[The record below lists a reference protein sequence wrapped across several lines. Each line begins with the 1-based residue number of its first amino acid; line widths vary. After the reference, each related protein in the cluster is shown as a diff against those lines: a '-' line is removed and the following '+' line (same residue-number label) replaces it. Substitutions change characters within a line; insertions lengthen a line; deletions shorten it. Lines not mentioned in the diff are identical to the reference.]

1 MDQAVPYAARGV
13 AWQATRASL
22 QTESYYLMTGV
33 GFAFVAHGY
42 LEPSR
47 RVPGE
52 RERYLRSRRKTLIVF
67 FF

>member
-1 MDQAVPYAARGV
+1 MDQAVPYAASGV
-13 AWQATRASL
+13 AWQATRVCRL
-22 QTESYYLMTGV
+22 ESYYLMTGV

-42 LEPSR
+42 LEPSPA
-47 RVPGE
+47 VPGE